1 MIKNLLTLLIAAA
14 AVLAAQAQTLTF
26 PRMDLN
32 AGIHRIDAEVAATQ
46 GTRMQGL
53 MFRKALGEANGMLF
67 VFTENARHCMWM
79 RNTLIPL
86 SVAFMDEKGRI
97 LNVEDMQPQTSARPC
112 RRRGRA
118 QGHRRRH
125 ADFRHRA
132 GALPAVAFRPEKSG
146 ARQTASR
153 AAADPPRDGQT
164 GRWLPRR

>member
-1 MIKNLLTLLIAAA
+1 MIKNLLTLLLAAA

-97 LNVEDMQPQTSARPC
+97 LNVEDMQPQTENNHC
-112 RRRGRA
+112 
-118 QGHRRRH
+118 
-125 ADFRHRA
+125 
-132 GALPAVAFRPEKSG
+132 
-146 ARQTASR
+146 
-153 AAADPPRDGQT
+153 AAAPARYALEMSLGWFKRKGIGAGMPISGIERAPYPQ
-164 GRWLPRR
+164 